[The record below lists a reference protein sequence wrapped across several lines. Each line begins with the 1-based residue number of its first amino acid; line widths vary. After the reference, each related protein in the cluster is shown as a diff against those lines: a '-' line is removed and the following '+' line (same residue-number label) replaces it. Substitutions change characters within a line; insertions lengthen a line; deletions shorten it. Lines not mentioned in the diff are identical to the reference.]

1 MQQQSYQKEDIMER
15 RHLGVP
21 GAFCLILS
29 MLFLLG
35 CSVRVN
41 AAEVKVKHIAYVDS
55 AGRLILKYED
65 FSKKGYTWKV
75 YRAKACVKKG
85 KQVFGSKAL
94 MIDLGDAYR
103 KNSLYKLILS
113 GKGKKRKLAVYYF
126 TGKYLNSFSVN
137 QTRTGALNFHW
148 LNGKGSPYKVIAVGL
163 TAAPLDTSFLTQVR
177 TEGTNSSMDLAASK
191 LKNGSYQVHLL
202 SFFDYKGKVI
212 NGEGLML
219 GYDYLAEPGK
229 VIGVRSTV
237 NANTVTLSWDA
248 VGEVGGYNIS
258 QQVDDGSYETI
269 SSNQQRTSITV
280 PNLTGGKTY
289 RFKIAAVNSVKN
301 KVMVGRS
308 ALVQVTVP
316 KIASAPQKLLL
327 DLAKGGKIKI
337 RWSTVPDADFYH
349 LYYKTPDM
357 SEYQMFG
364 KTKNTEQVLHKL
376 DPNTR
381 YSIKVYSCSNS
392 QGQVYESKLS
402 SPVQTF
408 VPKEYLGANQWKLA
422 ALNVRSVHYGRTRVT
437 YTSKKYPKEVR
448 TAFIN
453 YKRYKSKTKY
463 LIWVSLYT
471 QQCNIFEGSR
481 ENWKLIRSFT
491 IASGTARN
499 HTPTGVFKLQYK
511 EKGWFYNYTKEL
523 YVSHFKGRN
532 AFHTRPLYNNGSVC
546 TPTIGRPASHGCIRC
561 YNDDARFIYQKIPCG
576 TTVVIY

>member
-1 MQQQSYQKEDIMER
+1 MER

-21 GAFCLILS
+21 TAFCLILS

-35 CSVRVN
+35 CSVRTN

-55 AGRLILKYED
+55 AGRLVLKYED

-75 YRAKACVKKG
+75 YRKKVCIKKG

-94 MIDLGDAYR
+94 MIDLGENYK

-113 GKGKKRKLAVYYF
+113 GKGNKRKLAVYYF

-137 QTRTGALNFHW
+137 KSSSGALNFRW
-148 LNGKGSPYKVIAVGL
+148 FNGEDSPYKVIAAGL
-163 TAAPLDTSFLTQVR
+163 TASPLDTSFLAQVR
-177 TEGTNSSMDLAASK
+177 TAGTNSSMDLAASK

-202 SFFDYKGKVI
+202 SLFDYKKKTVY
-212 NGEGLML
+212 GEGLML
-219 GYDYLAEPGK
+219 PYDYIAQPGK
-229 VIGVRSTV
+229 VIGLRSV
-237 NANTVTLSWDA
+237 INPDSVTLSWDT
-248 VGEVGGYNIS
+248 VSDVSGYNVF
-258 QQVDDGSYETI
+258 QQGDDGTYQKI
-269 SSNQQRTSITV
+269 SDNQQGTSITV

-289 RFKIAAVNSVKN
+289 RFKIAAVSAVGN
-301 KVMVGRS
+301 KTMEGKS

-316 KIASAPQKLLL
+316 KIASAPLKLLL
-327 DLAKGGKIKI
+327 DVAKGGNIKV
-337 RWSTVPDADFYH
+337 RWSTVPDADFYR

-357 SEYQMFG
+357 SEFKLFG
-364 KTKNTEQVLHKL
+364 KTRNTEQVLHKL
-376 DPNTR
+376 QPDTQ
-381 YSIKVYSCSNS
+381 YSIKVYSCTSS
-392 QGQVYESKLS
+392 QGQVYESSLS

-422 ALNVRSVHYGRTRVT
+422 AANVRSVHYGRNRVT
-437 YTSKKYPKEVR
+437 YTTKKYPKEVR
-448 TAFIN
+448 TAFVN
-453 YKRYKSKTKY
+453 YKRYKSKTNY

-471 QQCNIFEGSR
+471 QQCSIFQGSQ

-532 AFHTRPLYNNGSVC
+532 AFHTRPLDNNGSVC

-561 YNDDARFIYQKIPCG
+561 YNDDARFIYKKIPIG
-576 TTVVIY
+576 TTVVSY